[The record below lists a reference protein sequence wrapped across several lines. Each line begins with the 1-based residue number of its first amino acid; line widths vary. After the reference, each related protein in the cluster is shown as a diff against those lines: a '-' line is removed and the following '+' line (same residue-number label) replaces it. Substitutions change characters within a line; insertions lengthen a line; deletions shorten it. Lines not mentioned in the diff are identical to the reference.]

1 MGAGEGLNVGVIVG
15 VGDGSKKGV
24 GATSDVGVGCVVGVG
39 SAVGVTSGTEVGSG
53 VGVPVGA
60 SLVGVG
66 VVISAVGSGGLK
78 DELWGMGDAE
88 MEKST
93 ELLSVS

>member
-53 VGVPVGA
+53 
-60 SLVGVG
+60 
-66 VVISAVGSGGLK
+66 GLK